1 MRKIPLPPE
10 ADCGVDGFESDSK
23 QIFSTSLG
31 ESRSKVSRGLVSA
44 ILLGDPSALFN
55 CCSVFMKAIVF
66 IA

>member
-31 ESRSKVSRGLVSA
+31 ESRSKVSRGLVS
-44 ILLGDPSALFN
+44 ILLGEPSALFN
-55 CCSVFMKAIVF
+55 FCNVFMKAMVF